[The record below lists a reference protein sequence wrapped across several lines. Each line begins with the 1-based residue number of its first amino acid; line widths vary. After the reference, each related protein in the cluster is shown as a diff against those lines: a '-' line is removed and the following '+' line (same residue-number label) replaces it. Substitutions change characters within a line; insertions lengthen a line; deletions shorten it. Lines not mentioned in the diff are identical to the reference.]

1 MSDRLLQSFS
11 LTFETLFIFL
21 ESVAERTIAEGR
33 IAMKNFR
40 QDVFTYAICAVVVTF
55 VVKRTWAA
63 IPSWAKRDDDND
75 DDDNCRDAND
85 ELASPRVIIKKL
97 ASLRKLTDDMV
108 EESFELPWFK
118 MYASFLSYV
127 HLKQELELLHPE
139 HRNNRYRADG
149 AMPDLTE
156 LQKLDHH
163 CQFARWAYLKSYL
176 ESHAQIKTRGFVC
189 HECLPSSR
197 WSL

>member
-75 DDDNCRDAND
+75 DDDKSRDAND

-118 MYASFLSYV
+118 M
-127 HLKQELELLHPE
+127 
-139 HRNNRYRADG
+139 
-149 AMPDLTE
+149 
-156 LQKLDHH
+156 
-163 CQFARWAYLKSYL
+163 
-176 ESHAQIKTRGFVC
+176 
-189 HECLPSSR
+189 
-197 WSL
+197 